1 MAMKP
6 PYSGKPC
13 ADMSEPRCWGSLIT
27 GSLDMC
33 TPDFVPGA
41 RREHS
46 PLICPASPPARPP
59 WLARRRR
66 FVHLPLTRRCCPH
79 EEQVLRKLP
88 REHRR

>member
-1 MAMKP
+1 MKP
-6 PYSGKPC
+6 PYGYSGKPC

-46 PLICPASPPARPP
+46 PLICPASSPRPAS
-59 WLARRRR
+59 LAGTAASI
-66 FVHLPLTRRCCPH
+66 HAPTTNPQGLPT
-79 EEQVLRKLP
+79 
-88 REHRR
+88 

>member
-1 MAMKP
+1 MKP
-6 PYSGKPC
+6 PYGYSGKPC

-46 PLICPASPPARPP
+46 PLICPASPPAQPP

-66 FVHLPLTRRCCPH
+66 FVQPTTNP
-79 EEQVLRKLP
+79 QVLP
-88 REHRR
+88 T

>member
-1 MAMKP
+1 MKP
-6 PYSGKPC
+6 PYGYSGKPC

-46 PLICPASPPARPP
+46 PAN
-59 WLARRRR
+59 
-66 FVHLPLTRRCCPH
+66 
-79 EEQVLRKLP
+79 LP
-88 REHRR
+88 RIFPPPGLPGWHGGADSCTYH